1 MRPLRPGLLFQCSA
15 FIVTCAVALGTADA
29 RKSRKAK
36 ASSRSAP
43 FTTIQIPPTAH
54 ALHAYQ
60 SAWEVALRD
69 FRRGEFQKAAEK
81 FAAME
86 GGDSLASLYRSVL
99 LAQARLRA
107 GDTLRADAVLAAL
120 QASRTLDVVWQRHL
134 HRLRLQTLA
143 VLPPAARRAY
153 LVTAVQAPLDNND
166 RADALYR
173 LLALDTAVVARTER
187 YGLARQLLPLA
198 LPGARLDREYRRW
211 IAAVPAA
218 DTTRETQRLLLDWEE
233 KLGLSN
239 EAIARAGELAA
250 RDSGSEAARNLLG
263 RIALGYYNKGSYG
276 ESIQQYMAL
285 RSRYGETPEILIQ
298 LARAHRALGQTVPA
312 DAWYSRLVERFPTD
326 VRSAETLWMRAFDA
340 EMLGNTD
347 SALATYGRIAR
358 DFPLHP
364 RGNEAL
370 FRTGLI
376 RYRRGDFL
384 GAQRAFAEL
393 HQGRI
398 NPGLGGGAPGRLRG
412 AARYWEGKALAAIGS
427 QTQGG
432 SADSGN
438 LSDSISNNA
447 AETAQATWIA
457 LAREFPFGH
466 YGHMARQ
473 ELVRRNSLPDSMEW
487 RRLLNPATGE
497 AVRAWFGDS
506 ASGVF
511 GESQWLPISRLF
523 TLNLDT
529 LAVLTLQARANAQPR
544 NLWWVYD
551 AAVSCRKA
559 GFGYEAYRFAVRLSD
574 KLPIERWPAAP
585 VEVLRLFYPPSYAE
599 LVRPEAARAGMPPGL
614 ALALIKQE
622 SGFDPGAVSRVGA
635 RGLMQLM
642 PQTGTEQARKEG
654 MKGFHPD
661 ALFVPAVN
669 IRLGVAYLRD
679 VLRRHHGSIEFALA
693 HYNAGPTALER
704 WMPRLEGRPPE
715 EAVEDIGYA
724 ETREYVKRVSA
735 NWRTYQVLWGDVN
748 P

>member
-1 MRPLRPGLLFQCSA
+1 MPLLRPGLLSRFNV
-15 FIVTCAVALGTADA
+15 FVVTLAVAFAAGTGTADA

-36 ASSRSAP
+36 AASRATP
-43 FTTIQIPPTAH
+43 FTTIQIPPTVQ
-54 ALHAYQ
+54 ALHAYHVG
-60 SAWEVALRD
+60 WEGALRD
-69 FRRGEFQKAAEK
+69 YRRGEFQKAADK

-86 GGDSLASLYRSVL
+86 GGDSLASLYCSVL

-107 GDTLRADAVLAAL
+107 GDTLRADAVVAAL
-120 QASRTLDVVWQRHL
+120 QTSRTLDVVWQRHL
-134 HRLRLQTLA
+134 HRLRMQTISA
-143 VLPPAARRAY
+143 LPPAVRRGY
-153 LVTAVQAPLDNND
+153 LVSAVQAPLDNND

-173 LLALDTAVVARTER
+173 LLELAPAFDTSFATRTER
-187 YGLARQLLPLA
+187 YGMARQLLPLA

-211 IAAVPAA
+211 IASVPAN
-218 DTTRETQRLLLDWEE
+218 DTTRETQRLLLDFEE
-233 KLGLSN
+233 KLGLSS
-239 EAIARAGELAA
+239 EAIARASEWVA
-250 RDSGSEAARNLLG
+250 RDTGSESARSLQN

-276 ESIQQYMAL
+276 ESIEQYMAL
-285 RSRYGETPEILIQ
+285 RARYGETPEILIQ

-312 DAWYSRLVERFPTD
+312 DAWYSRLVERFPQD
-326 VRSAETLWMRAFDA
+326 ARSAETLWMRAFDA
-340 EMLGNTD
+340 EMLGNLD

-358 DFPLHP
+358 DFPLHT

-370 FRTGLI
+370 FRIGLI
-376 RYRRGDFL
+376 RYRRGEFPT
-384 GAQRAFAEL
+384 AQRAFAEL

-398 NPGLGGGAPGRLRG
+398 NAGMGGGAPGRLRG
-412 AARYWEGKALAAIGS
+412 AARYWEGKALAAA
-427 QTQGG
+427 QD
-432 SADSGN
+432 APN
-438 LSDSISNNA
+438 SDSA
-447 AETAQATWIA
+447 LATWIA

-473 ELVRRNSLPDSMEW
+473 ELVRRNSLPDSLVW
-487 RRLLNPATGE
+487 RRMLNPATGE

-506 ASGVF
+506 TLGVV

-523 TLNLDT
+523 AMNLDT
-529 LAVLTLQARANAQPR
+529 MAVLTLQARANAQPG

-574 KLPIERWPAAP
+574 KLPLERWPQAP

-599 LVRPEAARAGMPPGL
+599 LVRPEATRAGMPPGL

-622 SGFDPGAVSRVGA
+622 SGFDPNAVSRVGA

-661 ALFVPAVN
+661 SLFVPAVN

-735 NWRTYQVLWGDVN
+735 NWRTYQVLWGDAN